1 MSTLPPNIRC
11 EVEDFADDEL
21 AGIIRN
27 VFDPAGRHSPA

>member
-1 MSTLPPNIRC
+1 
-11 EVEDFADDEL
+11 VEDFADDEL